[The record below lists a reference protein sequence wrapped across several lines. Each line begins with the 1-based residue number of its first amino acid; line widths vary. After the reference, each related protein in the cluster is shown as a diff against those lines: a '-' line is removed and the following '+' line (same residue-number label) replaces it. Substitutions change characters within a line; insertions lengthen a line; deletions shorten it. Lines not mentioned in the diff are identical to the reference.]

1 MYYGKLLNTIE
12 KLEERYVKILED
24 VCNIESPTNL
34 KKGVDAVGKYFLNMA
49 VEERD
54 FPAEYCRKRY
64 MHYTESRCGFA
75 PSKRIRAY

>member
-34 KKGVDAVGKYFLNMA
+34 KKV
-49 VEERD
+49 
-54 FPAEYCRKRY
+54 
-64 MHYTESRCGFA
+64 
-75 PSKRIRAY
+75 